1 MEATTQALLL
11 GIGGLVVGVLATM
24 SGVGGGVFMVPLFYF
39 ALGLPISQ
47 AVATS
52 KAVVA
57 IITLWGALNYLYRGE
72 ARLSSA
78 ARILVSMLPGSVLG
92 ALLVAYVD
100 ARLIEILVGLFIVFY
115 SVNLVY
121 KTLSSGSRR
130 EQETLGRKDKPI
142 LEILAGLIAGV
153 IAGLTG
159 TGGGAILMPFLLGPL
174 GMGVHEAVAHSI
186 VAISLGSVASG
197 VVHVATGQV
206 VYNVAVP
213 FGAGAFLGATIGPGV
228 ASRMKPRSLRLFIS
242 LVLLIAGVRMLLG

>member
-1 MEATTQALLL
+1 
-11 GIGGLVVGVLATM
+11 
-24 SGVGGGVFMVPLFYF
+24 MVPLFYF

-52 KAVVA
+52 KVVVA
-57 IITLWGALNYLYRGE
+57 IITLWGALNYLHRGE

-100 ARLIEILVGLFIVFY
+100 ARLVEVLVGSFIVLY
-115 SVNLVY
+115 SVNLAY
-121 KTLSSGSRR
+121 KTLSSGSGG
-130 EQETLGRKDKPI
+130 EQKASKRGGRPLLET
-142 LEILAGLIAGV
+142 LAGLIAGV
-153 IAGLTG
+153 VAGLTG

-213 FGAGAFLGATIGPGV
+213 FGVGALLGATIGPGV
-228 ASRMKPRSLRLFIS
+228 ASRMKPWSLRLFIS